1 MRQLRGPAL
10 ALPAVVLA
18 LACGGKGGAAKPPAP
33 SGDPCAAGIHA
44 AGITGRAATWDAVA
58 AMVGSTAD
66 AMCQFGPCGPDEA
79 VSFVGASPD
88 ELIAVKVDGGWTGIG
103 DLWNSDEPQPTAKL
117 TRLGDL
123 GWLSLAFEQL
133 GRDDV
138 TLDDGTE
145 TTAPVVGCAPYVDYV
160 IDPASG
166 KALWRGACGA
176 RLRWVGWEWAEL
188 SARVGARGVEGA
200 LLELRDAGVYL
211 TIGEFKRQTPV
222 CRVGLTLEP
231 SESDFDSPS
240 MHGAAVSG
248 QSGPPRVDCR

>member
-10 ALPAVVLA
+10 ALPAVVFA

-123 GWLSLAFEQL
+123 VWLSLDFEQL

-145 TTAPVVGCAPYVDYV
+145 TTATVVVGRTYVDYV

-166 KALWRGACGA
+166 KALWLGVCG
-176 RLRWVGWEWAEL
+176 GEGDEWRPTVV
-188 SARVGARGVEGA
+188 S
-200 LLELRDAGVYL
+200 RDGDTFGYV
-211 TIGEFKRQTPV
+211 P
-222 CRVGLTLEP
+222 C
-231 SESDFDSPS
+231 
-240 MHGAAVSG
+240 
-248 QSGPPRVDCR
+248 SGPDVPVRFTAAQASACPAAEADPQ